1 MRPKKIASVA
11 LLLLLIPTTAWGS
24 PYEAKGTVIAVIDGK
39 TFEIMMERSDPRI
52 IYNVERVTLADL
64 EVPEEPLD
72 QTLLELMNGSM
83 NESFRGSVD
92 EPMNGSMNVSING
105 SITEPM
111 DGSMNESFRGSV
123 DEPMNGSMNESF
135 SGSIDEPMKGSRS
148 GHLIGA
154 EEEPQMEPSAEMTNG
169 SLLET
174 NNVTAEGSVPV
185 GPSAKDLAVAILLNK
200 TVWLDID
207 DSSEDGRNSEGELV
221 AVLYLSGLDGS
232 PLLSPSFN
240 RMLVDYGIAELNDST
255 DNEFNPADWWPAQEN
270 VSEDNISADE
280 AAGTKP
286 KGLNIDIKPTKPQVE
301 VNISRLS
308 VNINPAKPKVNVN
321 PTKPVVNVSPGKPAI
336 EVEAAPPNE
345 TGNETDGAVS
355 YYDSLEGGKETGPF
369 SSSGGSEPL
378 VLVNQTAP
386 VTLINPTGT
395 ITIVNSTGEVTLIDP
410 SLPVKV
416 INSSEAEGG
425 SISAVETAS
434 GMRESEAWTEGSD
447 HPPPKAGIGRR
458 PR

>member
-11 LLLLLIPTTAWGS
+11 LLLLLIPATAWGS
-24 PYEAKGTVIAVIDGK
+24 PYEARGTVIAVIDGK

-92 EPMNGSMNVSING
+92 EPMDGSMNVSING
-105 SITEPM
+105 SISEPM
-111 DGSMNESFRGSV
+111 NGSMNESINGSISEPMNGSMNESFRGSV

-174 NNVTAEGSVPV
+174 NNVTAEGSVPK

-200 TVWLDID
+200 TIWLDID
-207 DSSEDGRNSEGELV
+207 DISEDGRNSEGELV

-280 AAGTKP
+280 AVGTKP

-345 TGNETDGAVS
+345 TGNETDGEVS
-355 YYDSLEGGKETGPF
+355 YYDSLEGREETGPLTLLRRVRALF
-369 SSSGGSEPL
+369 SL
-378 VLVNQTAP
+378 T
-386 VTLINPTGT
+386 
-395 ITIVNSTGEVTLIDP
+395 
-410 SLPVKV
+410 
-416 INSSEAEGG
+416 
-425 SISAVETAS
+425 
-434 GMRESEAWTEGSD
+434 
-447 HPPPKAGIGRR
+447 IGRL
-458 PR
+458 

>member
-286 KGLNIDIKPTKPQVE
+286 KGLNIDIKPTKPQVD
-301 VNISRLS
+301 VNISRLN
-308 VNINPAKPKVNVN
+308 VNINPTKPKVSVN

-416 INSSEAEGG
+416 INSSEAEVG
-425 SISAVETAS
+425 SISAVETPP
-434 GMRESEAWTEGSD
+434 GMRGSEASTKGSD